1 MNTKRQTVWLVSML
15 SLMVVLSAYYLFTED
30 VNELDL
36 TAQQAAGN
44 EIKVD
49 AVTTGAV
56 PKSTDAATD
65 AKATADKAAADK
77 AAADKAAVSATPP
90 ADKTTSAPAA
100 GTAKK
105 TDEEVIKQVSTAATS
120 GNDYFAGLHMKRTE
134 DFSKQMEKWLTI
146 QTDSKK
152 TNDEV
157 TQAMNEVQKL
167 QDMDEKVTSIE
178 DFLAKD
184 FKNAI
189 VLQDSGKWKV
199 VVQTAKLEKSQG
211 VSIVD
216 YVMKE
221 LNVTPDKV
229 SIQYVQ

>member
-36 TAQQAAGN
+36 ATQQAAGS

-49 AVTTGAV
+49 AVTTGTA
-56 PKSTDAATD
+56 PKTDTVD
-65 AKATADKAAADK
+65 GKAAADK
-77 AAADKAAVSATPP
+77 AAADQANASAMPP
-90 ADKTTSAPAA
+90 ADKATTAPVAS
-100 GTAKK
+100 GAKK
-105 TDEEVIKQVSTAATS
+105 TDEEVIKQVSTVATS

-134 DFSKQMEKWLTI
+134 EFSKQMEKWLTI

-152 TNDEV
+152 SNDEV
-157 TQAMNEVQKL
+157 TLAMNEIQKL
-167 QDMDEKVTSIE
+167 QDLDEKVTSIE
-178 DFLAKD
+178 DYLAKD

-189 VLQDSGKWKV
+189 VLQESGKWKV

-216 YVMKE
+216 YVMNE

-229 SIQYVQ
+229 TIQYVQ